1 MTLGTRLN
9 ELRNTEETSNAG
21 IRWSID
27 ELEKLSKEIVNNKS
41 YEEIALEH
49 KRTVSSIISR
59 VISHIIYPK
68 YKDNIDI
75 DIEKISVEYNID
87 IELIKKN
94 IKKIVKNDSLKND
107 SLKND
112 VLKNDVLKNDSLKND
127 SLKNDVL
134 KNDVLKNDVL
144 KNDVLKNDS
153 LKNDDFKNDGFKND
167 VLKNDVLKNDVLKN
181 DSLKNES
188 KRILEYLLLLDNKMD
203 EINIKLN
210 KLLNNEQK

>member
-27 ELEKLSKEIVNNKS
+27 ELEKLSKELVDNKS

-68 YKDNIDI
+68 YKDNI

-112 VLKNDVLKNDSLKND
+112 SLMNNSLKNDSLKND
-127 SLKNDVL
+127 SLNNDSFKNDGI
-134 KNDVLKNDVL
+134 
-144 KNDVLKNDS
+144 
-153 LKNDDFKNDGFKND
+153 KNDGFKN
-167 VLKNDVLKNDVLKN
+167 N
-181 DSLKNES
+181 SLKNEN

-210 KLLNNEQK
+210 KLLCKET

>member
-9 ELRNTEETSNAG
+9 ELRNSEETSNAG

-27 ELEKLSKEIVNNKS
+27 ELEKLSKELADNKS

-59 VISHIIYPK
+59 VISYIIYPK
-68 YKDNIDI
+68 YKDNI

-107 SLKND
+107 GLKNDSFKNDSLKNDGLKNDVLKNDGLNNDNLKNDNLKNDGLKNDGLKND
-112 VLKNDVLKNDSLKND
+112 VLKNDV
-127 SLKNDVL
+127 
-134 KNDVLKNDVL
+134 
-144 KNDVLKNDS
+144 
-153 LKNDDFKNDGFKND
+153 
-167 VLKNDVLKNDVLKN
+167 
-181 DSLKNES
+181 LKNES